1 MLLNNYLFL
10 LPLLLN
16 KYDYIMFRD
25 ESQQEKLVFF
35 SFIFFGR
42 NVSRKTFRLRM
53 GYKIYVEI
61 PTFGVDL
68 LLNYSYMLC
77 NPQEKTG
84 KHNHTHCAC
93 VASQQ
98 GKPLQQQCM

>member
-35 SFIFFGR
+35 SFIFFWQKR
-42 NVSRKTFRLRM
+42 FKKNVPAED
-53 GYKIYVEI
+53 GI
-61 PTFGVDL
+61 
-68 LLNYSYMLC
+68 
-77 NPQEKTG
+77 
-84 KHNHTHCAC
+84 
-93 VASQQ
+93 
-98 GKPLQQQCM
+98 